1 MGCCVVDKEA
11 ELKRLMLRGLD
22 GDPAAWRALL
32 TEMRGALTPFFKRRL
47 TGCEADAED
56 LVQDCLIA
64 IHAKRATYD
73 RSLPFTAWAYAI
85 ARYKLID
92 HFRRQGRRHDVPRE
106 EASVLLA
113 DHTVEDGVVRRDLKK
128 VLSILPLRQRRLIE
142 DVRVGGF
149 SLAEAAQ
156 RNGFTEGA
164 AKVSV
169 HRSMKTL
176 VASVNPNED

>member
-1 MGCCVVDKEA
+1 MVDREA

-22 GDPAAWRALL
+22 GDAAAWRALL
-32 TEMRGALTPFFKRRL
+32 SEMRGALTPFFKRRL
-47 TGCEADAED
+47 IGCEADAED

-92 HFRRQGRRHDVPRE
+92 HFRRLGRRPDVPLE

-113 DHTVEDGVVRRDLKK
+113 EHTVEDGVIRRDLKT

-142 DVRVGGF
+142 DVRIGGF
-149 SLAEAAQ
+149 SLAEAAA

-176 VASVNPNED
+176 SASVKTDED

>member
-1 MGCCVVDKEA
+1 MVDKET

-22 GDPAAWRALL
+22 GDAVAWRALL
-32 TEMRGALTPFFKRRL
+32 TEMRGLLTPFFKRRL
-47 TGCEADAED
+47 IGCEADTED
-56 LVQDCLIA
+56 LVQDSLIA

-92 HFRRQGRRHDVPRE
+92 HFRRQGRRHTVPLE

-113 DHTVEDGVVRRDLKK
+113 EHTVEEGVVRRDLKR

-142 DVRVGGF
+142 DVRISGY
-149 SLAEAAQ
+149 SLAEAAA
-156 RNGFTEGA
+156 RNGFSEGA

-176 VASVNPNED
+176 TASVIPDED